1 MLNAN
6 KISLNVK
13 KIEIII
19 FKFKQK
25 KFEGDW
31 KMKLRG
37 KRLYPNEMS
46 NTVTGCENWYKS

>member
-13 KIEIII
+13 KNEIII